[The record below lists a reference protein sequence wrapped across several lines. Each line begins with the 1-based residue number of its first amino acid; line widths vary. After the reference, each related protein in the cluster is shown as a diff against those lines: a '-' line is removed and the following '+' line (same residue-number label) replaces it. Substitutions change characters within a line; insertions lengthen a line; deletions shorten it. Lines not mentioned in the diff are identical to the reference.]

1 MSNFSFKRTGQLIKK
16 QWVENGRL
24 YSMSALALTGILG
37 VGFVLWLSM
46 SGTRYEES
54 STYVFGLIG
63 LFITGAIFASTTYN
77 MLNAK
82 DTGIYWI
89 SFPAS
94 HLEKFLVTLFF
105 NVVVFTVV
113 YAALFFA
120 LKFASEAYISY
131 LVKNGDRLYSYEKIV
146 WSHSEEITKVIP
158 VFCYAFFVIQAAF
171 LLGSVS
177 FKRFSFII
185 TTVVI
190 IGVLFLLGWYTFK
203 IGKTAFNDEYNFN
216 PFRVHSRYENGV
228 YKEYELN
235 ASLKTVIELFLKYL
249 LAPFLWLITWFK
261 LKEKQL

>member
-16 QWVENGRL
+16 QWVENRRL
-24 YSMSALALTGILG
+24 YSMSVLALTGILG
-37 VGFVLWLSM
+37 VTFVLWLSM
-46 SGTRYEES
+46 SGTSYNEES
-54 STYVFGLIG
+54 AYIFGLIG

-113 YAALFFA
+113 YTALFFV
-120 LKFASEAYISY
+120 LKFISEAYINY
-131 LVKNGDRLYSYEKIV
+131 LIENGQRLYSYRRID
-146 WSHSEEITKVIP
+146 WSRSDGFSEAIP
-158 VFCYAFFVIQAAF
+158 VFCYVFFVVQAAF
-171 LLGSVS
+171 LLGSIS

-185 TTVVI
+185 TTIVI
-190 IGVLFLLGWYTFK
+190 IGILFLLGWYAFK
-203 IGKTAFNDEYNFN
+203 IGKIAFGNEYDFN
-216 PFRVHSRYENGV
+216 PFRVQSHYENGA

-235 ASLKTVIELFLKYL
+235 ASLKACVELFLKFL
-249 LAPFLWLITWFK
+249 LAPFLWLVTWFK